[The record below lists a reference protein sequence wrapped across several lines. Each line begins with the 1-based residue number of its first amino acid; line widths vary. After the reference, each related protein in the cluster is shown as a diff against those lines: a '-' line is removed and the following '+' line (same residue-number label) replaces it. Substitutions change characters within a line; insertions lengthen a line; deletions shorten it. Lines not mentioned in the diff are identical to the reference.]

1 MLRPWQPLQG
11 QSAAAALCLRP
22 RRAAPPAPPSPPL
35 PLLAPLAPLPLLQP
49 LLPALLQPLLASSS
63 AELDAAAQEAWGYN
77 QTTVAPRAHAAAHGV
92 KHAELKARAPPP
104 RPMTVAGD
112 GELRHER
119 RWRRLLLLST
129 DPADAAAVCTSVHRL
144 LEVSKYVVRR

>member
-1 MLRPWQPLQG
+1 M
-11 QSAAAALCLRP
+11 
-22 RRAAPPAPPSPPL
+22 PPP
-35 PLLAPLAPLPLLQP
+35 PLPLLQP

-104 RPMTVAGD
+104 RPMAVAGD
-112 GELRHER
+112 GELRSER

-144 LEVSKYVVRR
+144 LEVSTYIGT